1 MLTLSS
7 THWTFLSL
15 SLSLS
20 LSVIRRRGCIVHN
33 LVMISLDALQL
44 ISLDMGALIAGA
56 KYRGEFEDR
65 LKAVLKEVTDSDGQI
80 ILFIDE
86 IHTVVGAGKLCISFS
101 LFFSFELICLWN

>member
-1 MLTLSS
+1 M
-7 THWTFLSL
+7 
-15 SLSLS
+15 
-20 LSVIRRRGCIVHN
+20 
-33 LVMISLDALQL
+33 QL

-86 IHTVVGAGKLCISFS
+86 IHTVVGAGNANFWSNI
-101 LFFSFELICLWN
+101 FFWYYFA